1 MEVVSAI
8 AIFGKKK
15 NMNHNSLSI
24 HDEIINGNE
33 HQVNQLI
40 KNGADI
46 DSYDQLHWSPLHLAI
61 RLGKINIV
69 KLLLKENANT
79 ETKTLGNLTPLHFA
93 VKLQDIE
100 IVKIILEHGANVN
113 AQDDM
118 GQSPLSALL
127 EENNNVGEVRK
138 TKISKILRL
147 LLDHGAEH
155 QSNQILN
162 YGSSNSL
169 TDFVNYYMKM
179 HIGANCEKTKQLM
192 WSAICEKSEE
202 VFQILLTHANN
213 QMLFNAQ
220 NLVTPFIWA
229 IAEKCE
235 DIVKCLILQGIDVN
249 LAPEESPHPNLIP
262 INLSV
267 HRGFLKISQCLLQNG
282 AIVNLTTCTPP
293 IFFAIQNRSNDMLK
307 LLINYGAD
315 TNIVDIDS
323 TDTPLVFALKLKEW
337 AIVKLLIVHGAKTN
351 HDCIFIAIS
360 KRCNHIE
367 LLEILIMNGSDVN
380 FKSPTDLK
388 TPLHLA
394 CQYGLSNA
402 VQILLENGANIN
414 DKDSQNK
421 TPLEY
426 AMIHNHQGV
435 YKIIVTFM
443 MMLHDELSIGI
454 S

>member
-1 MEVVSAI
+1 
-8 AIFGKKK
+8 
-15 NMNHNSLSI
+15 MNHNSLSI

-40 KNGADI
+40 KNGTDI
-46 DSYDQLHWSPLHLAI
+46 NTYDQLHWSPLHLAI

-79 ETKTLGNLTPLHFA
+79 ETKTLGGLTPLHFA

-100 IVKIILEHGANVN
+100 IVKIILEYGANVN
-113 AQDDM
+113 AQDDK

-127 EENNNVGEVRK
+127 EENNNIGEVRK

-147 LLDHGAEH
+147 LLDNGAEH

-192 WSAICEKSEE
+192 YWAISEKNDEI
-202 VFQILLTHANN
+202 FQILLTHGNN

-220 NLVTPFIWA
+220 NLVTPFLYA

-235 DIVKCLILQGIDVN
+235 DIVKYLILNGVDVN
-249 LAPEESPHPNLIP
+249 LAPENSPDPNLIP

-267 HRGFLKISQCLLQNG
+267 QTASGSLRISQCLLQNG

-315 TNIVDIDS
+315 TNIVDINS
-323 TDTPLVFALKLKEW
+323 TNSTNTPLASALQRKEW
-337 AIVKLLIVHGAKTN
+337 DIVKLLIVHGAETN
-351 HDCIFIAIS
+351 NECIFIAIS
-360 KRCNHIE
+360 NGCNHIE
-367 LLEILIMNGSDVN
+367 LLEILIMNDCDVN

-394 CQYGLSNA
+394 CQHGLSNA

-414 DKDSQNK
+414 DKDSYNK

-426 AMIHNHQGV
+426 AMIQNHQGV

-443 MMLHDELSIGI
+443 MLHDELPIGI